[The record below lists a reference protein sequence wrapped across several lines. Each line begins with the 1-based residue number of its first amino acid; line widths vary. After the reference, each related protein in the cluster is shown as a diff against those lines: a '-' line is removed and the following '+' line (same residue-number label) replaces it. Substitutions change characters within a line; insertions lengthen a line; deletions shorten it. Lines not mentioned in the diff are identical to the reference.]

1 MGLSI
6 PSLVRIENISRNCLN
21 RSIIICI
28 LFNTSGVR
36 LVVGIEDNKSSNK
49 SFVCVSKPN
58 RFSVTFTGINSVI
71 SSKLSP
77 KVIESASN
85 KTCFRWVE
93 TSMTGM
99 KISSPSGLSSSGI
112 NSSSGLKSKS
122 GISSFAFGGSN
133 ERMFSIGKSNGRP
146 L

>member
-1 MGLSI
+1 MKLYSYNKCGTCRKAIRFLEDKKVKFDLFDI
-6 PSLVRIENISRNCLN
+6 TETPPTKQILKVAMQAKGMKK
-21 RSIIICI
+21 

-36 LVVGIEDNKSSNK
+36 LAVGIEDNKSSNK

-85 KTCFRWVE
+85 KTCFKWVE
-93 TSMTGM
+93 TSMTG
-99 KISSPSGLSSSGI
+99 
-112 NSSSGLKSKS
+112 
-122 GISSFAFGGSN
+122 
-133 ERMFSIGKSNGRP
+133 
-146 L
+146 

>member
-6 PSLVRIENISRNCLN
+6 PSLVRMENISRSCLN
-21 RSIIICI
+21 RSIIMCI

-36 LVVGIEDNKSSNK
+36 LAVGIEDNKSSNK

-85 KTCFRWVE
+85 KTCFKWVE

-99 KISSPSGLSSSGI
+99 KISSLNGSSSSGL
-112 NSSSGLKSKS
+112 NSSGLKSKS

-133 ERMFSIGKSNGRP
+133 ERMFSIGKSNGSP